1 MEDNKRFIWNCTK
14 FLASILCVLS
24 SAIWWMIRFVILGY
38 VTLICGLLFAVLI
51 YLTEISPALKQ
62 EKIDNKD

>member
-51 YLTEISPALKQ
+51 YLTEIFPCIKTR
-62 EKIDNKD
+62 KNR